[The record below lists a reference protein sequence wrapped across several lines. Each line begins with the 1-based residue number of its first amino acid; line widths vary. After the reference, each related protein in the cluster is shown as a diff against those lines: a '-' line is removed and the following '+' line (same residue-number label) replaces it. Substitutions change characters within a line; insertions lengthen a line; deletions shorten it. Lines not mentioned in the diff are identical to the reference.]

1 MNLVIGNLISLIA
14 CILMVYLGLIKNKR
28 RIIFLQTI
36 QIFLMALSNLV
47 LNGITGTIINSISC
61 FRNILC
67 YYDKLNL
74 MWKILINFIAVSLSL
89 YFNNIGLIGLLPA
102 ISMFLYT
109 FFMDVKNIIKYKNLV
124 ILTMVLWLIY
134 DIKINAYVSAVFD
147 FLNIV
152 ANIISIISIKKVI
165 KS

>member
-14 CILMVYLGLIKNKR
+14 CILMVYLGLIKNKK

-61 FRNILC
+61 FQNILC

-152 ANIISIISIKKVI
+152 TNIISIISIKKVR